1 MHVSYFL
8 WGIIFQTKLSKL
20 IKLRKF
26 LLFFFYISILQ
37 ALLRYI
43 FFFFQQIDKRGC
55 HFHNMLK
62 VFSFSQI
69 VFFTLLSFFTYSLF
83 SHFFLLISFYPYIG
97 LCHSILFYFIL
108 YIFFHFFCF
117 VPLNNP
123 TKPNFFLKQL
133 NLWLI

>member
-1 MHVSYFL
+1 
-8 WGIIFQTKLSKL
+8 
-20 IKLRKF
+20 
-26 LLFFFYISILQ
+26 
-37 ALLRYI
+37 
-43 FFFFQQIDKRGC
+43 
-55 HFHNMLK
+55 MLK
-62 VFSFSQI
+62 VFSFSQL

-123 TKPNFFLKQL
+123 TKPNFFFETIKLMTNIKTINSKNHQKLKIDTTSGFDQIIL
-133 NLWLI
+133 LELFLIFPFCLTII